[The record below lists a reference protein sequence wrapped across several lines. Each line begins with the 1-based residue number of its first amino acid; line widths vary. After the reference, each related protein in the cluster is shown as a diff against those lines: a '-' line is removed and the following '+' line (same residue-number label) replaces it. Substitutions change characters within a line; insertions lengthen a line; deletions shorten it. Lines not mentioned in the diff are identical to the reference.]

1 MLNNLSVGK
10 AGSRRACACPR
21 SRVVCVCV
29 QACGRGTRREGTV
42 PRRYSYGTIA
52 AMSSDQQLAASMQT
66 D

>member
-1 MLNNLSVGK
+1 MRV
-10 AGSRRACACPR
+10 RARAMYM
-21 SRVVCVCV
+21 CV

>member
-1 MLNNLSVGK
+1 MCVY
-10 AGSRRACACPR
+10 ARA
-21 SRVVCVCV
+21 RVRVDD
-29 QACGRGTRREGTV
+29 GRGTRWREGTV

>member
-1 MLNNLSVGK
+1 MY
-10 AGSRRACACPR
+10 ARARVCAMDGGHGE
-21 SRVVCVCV
+21 
-29 QACGRGTRREGTV
+29 GRV